1 MLLFIL
7 IERLVIMGN
16 IKYILRELCVFFIFL
31 VGGIDS
37 AFISLAVVILLDYIT
52 GVMSAIYNK
61 KLDSKVGIKGICK
74 KICYIGAVGLAVVID
89 KISGQTEVFRNL
101 VIYFLIANDGLSI
114 VENMAEMNIPL
125 PKKLIEMLNQIKK
138 DNENKGVG

>member
-1 MLLFIL
+1 MDN
-7 IERLVIMGN
+7 V
-16 IKYILRELCVFFIFL
+16 KYILRELCVFFMFL

-74 KICYIGAVGLAVVID
+74 KVCYIGAVGLAVVID
-89 KISGQTEVFRNL
+89 KVCGQTGVFRSL

-125 PKKLIEMLNQIKK
+125 PKKLIEMLNQMKK
-138 DNENKGVG
+138 NYNSENKIDEKVDNENGVG

>member
-1 MLLFIL
+1 M
-7 IERLVIMGN
+7 ENV
-16 IKYILRELCVFFIFL
+16 KYILRELCVFFMFL

-74 KICYIGAVGLAVVID
+74 KVCYIGAVGLAVVID
-89 KISGQTEVFRNL
+89 KVCGQTGVFRSL

-125 PKKLIEMLNQIKK
+125 PKKLIEMLNQMKK
-138 DNENKGVG
+138 NYDSENKIDEKVDKENGVG

>member
-1 MLLFIL
+1 MDN
-7 IERLVIMGN
+7 V
-16 IKYILRELCVFFIFL
+16 KYILRELCVFFMFL

-74 KICYIGAVGLAVVID
+74 KVCYIGAVGLAVVID
-89 KISGQTEVFRNL
+89 KVCGQTGVFRSL

-125 PKKLIEMLNQIKK
+125 PKKLIEMLNQIKNNSDK
-138 DNENKGVG
+138 EKEV